1 MTPGARIDAALR
13 ALEAIGSSPQN
24 ADAVLRDFF
33 KSRRYAGAHDR
44 RAVTDMVYGLL
55 RQQGELLW
63 RCGEDAPWRR
73 LMIAYLALHEGR
85 DLPGVEALFDGDRY
99 GPESLSAAERSW
111 LPTLAGDAPPPPTW
125 AQGNFPAWLSD
136 DLGEQFGDALLDEM
150 TALNQPAAVDLR
162 INALRATREEVAEAL
177 AAEGIETTPGRWS
190 PDALRLARPRRLTR
204 HPLFL
209 QGAIEVQDEGSQLVG
224 LLVDAQPGQQ
234 VVDLCAGAGGKTL
247 ELAAAM
253 KNSGQIYAFDTHGK
267 RLARMKPRLDRAGV
281 RNVQTHRLPT
291 AVGVLDEL
299 AGKADRVLVD
309 APCSGTGTWRRHPS
323 ARWRLRP
330 AHLAAHHDVQPLLLR
345 QAADLVRPG
354 GRLIYATCSVLMSE
368 DQAPV
373 RAFLADRPDFRAV
386 PAEEA
391 WAAVLP
397 GVAMPARAAVEPG
410 LLLTPR
416 RHDTDAFYVAVLERG
431 EGA

>member
-1 MTPGARIDAALR
+1 VTPGARIDAALQ

-24 ADAVLRDFF
+24 VDAVLRAFF
-33 KSRRYAGAHDR
+33 KARRYAGAHDR
-44 RAVTDMVYGLL
+44 RAVTDMVYVLL

-85 DLPGVEALFDGDRY
+85 DLPEVEALFDGDRY
-99 GPESLSAAERSW
+99 GPAPLDAAERSW
-111 LPTLAGDAPPPPTW
+111 LPSLNGDSPPPPTW

-150 TALNQPAAVDLR
+150 TALNRPAAVDLR
-162 INALRATREEVAEAL
+162 VNSLKATREEVAEAL
-177 AAEGIETTPGRWS
+177 AADGIETAPGSWS
-190 PDALRLARPRRLTR
+190 PDALRLAAPKALTR
-204 HPLFL
+204 HALFL
-209 QGAIEVQDEGSQLVG
+209 QGAVEVQDEGSQIAG
-224 LLVDAQPGQQ
+224 MLVDAQPGQQ

-247 ELAAAM
+247 ALAAAM

-281 RNVQTHRLPT
+281 RNVQTHRLPESEP
-291 AVGVLDEL
+291 VLADL
-299 AGKADRVLVD
+299 AGKVDRVLVD

-330 AHLAAHHDVQPLLLR
+330 DHLAAHHALQPQLLR

-354 GRLIYATCSVLMSE
+354 GRLVYATCSVLWSE

-373 RAFLADRPDFRAV
+373 RGFLAERSDFRAV
-386 PAEEA
+386 PADEA
-391 WAAVLP
+391 WAAALP
-397 GVAMPARAAVEPG
+397 GVPLPAGSAVEPG

-416 RHDTDAFYVAVLERG
+416 RHGVDAFYVAVLERR
-431 EGA
+431 EGG

>member
-1 MTPGARIDAALR
+1 
-13 ALEAIGSSPQN
+13 
-24 ADAVLRDFF
+24 
-33 KSRRYAGAHDR
+33 
-44 RAVTDMVYGLL
+44 
-55 RQQGELLW
+55 
-63 RCGEDAPWRR
+63 
-73 LMIAYLALHEGR
+73 
-85 DLPGVEALFDGDRY
+85 
-99 GPESLSAAERSW
+99 
-111 LPTLAGDAPPPPTW
+111 
-125 AQGNFPAWLSD
+125 
-136 DLGEQFGDALLDEM
+136 
-150 TALNQPAAVDLR
+150 
-162 INALRATREEVAEAL
+162 
-177 AAEGIETTPGRWS
+177 
-190 PDALRLARPRRLTR
+190 
-204 HPLFL
+204 
-209 QGAIEVQDEGSQLVG
+209 
-224 LLVDAQPGQQ
+224 
-234 VVDLCAGAGGKTL
+234 
-247 ELAAAM
+247 
-253 KNSGQIYAFDTHGK
+253 
-267 RLARMKPRLDRAGV
+267 MKPRLDRAGV